1 MTISHLGHACVLY
14 STPTDRILI
23 DPGTLSS
30 FSDLR
35 DLTAVLVTHEHAD
48 HVDVPAVLALL
59 EANPSAALV
68 CDSRT
73 AASFPSA
80 TVAQPGEVLSLGSVS
95 VSVLGGTHAPVYG
108 DVPDCPNLAYLLDDG
123 ALLHPG
129 DSFFVPDRPVQTL
142 AVAIDGPWL
151 KLSEAVDYVRAVRPE
166 TVLPIHE
173 GELTDVAKYVG
184 MLGAFSGTPA
194 LDEG

>member
-1 MTISHLGHACVLY
+1 MTTTHLGHACLLHETA
-14 STPTDRILI
+14 SDRVLI
-23 DPGTLSS
+23 DPGTMSS
-30 FSDLR
+30 FADLT

-59 EANPSAALV
+59 AANPGATLV
-68 CDSRT
+68 CDTST

-80 TVAQPGEVLSLGSVS
+80 TVAEPGDVLSLGSVT
-95 VSVLGGTHAPVYG
+95 VSVLGGVHAPVYG

-123 ALLHPG
+123 VLLHPG
-129 DSFFVPDRPVQTL
+129 DSFFVPPTPVQTL

-151 KLSEAVDYVRAVRPE
+151 KISEAVDYVLTVGPE

-173 GELTDVAKYVG
+173 GETTDPGKYVG
-184 MLGAFSGTPA
+184 MLGALSGA
-194 LDEG
+194 SIM

>member
-1 MTISHLGHACVLY
+1 VTVRHLGHACVLY
-14 STPTDRILI
+14 STSSDRVLI
-23 DPGTLSS
+23 DPGTMSTFADLS
-30 FSDLR
+30 

-59 EANPSAALV
+59 EANPSATLV
-68 CDSRT
+68 CDERT

-80 TVAQPGEVLSLGSVS
+80 RVAHPGDVLTLGSVS

-129 DSFFVPDRPVQTL
+129 DSWFVPSSPVHTL
-142 AVAIDGPWL
+142 AVPIDGPWL
-151 KLSEAVDYVRAVRPE
+151 KLSEAIDYVKAVGPE
-166 TVLPIHE
+166 EILPIHE
-173 GELTDVAKYVG
+173 GELTDVPKYVG
-184 MLGAFSGTPA
+184 MLNAFR
-194 LDEG
+194 

>member
-1 MTISHLGHACVLY
+1 MTVTHLGHACLLY
-14 STPTDRILI
+14 ATAVDRVLI
-23 DPGTLSS
+23 DPGTMSS
-30 FSDLR
+30 FGSLT

-48 HVDVPAVLALL
+48 HVDAPAVRSLLA
-59 EANPSAALV
+59 ANPSATLV
-68 CDSRT
+68 CDERT

-80 TVAQPGEVLSLGSVS
+80 VVARPGDVLTLGSVS

-129 DSFFVPDRPVQTL
+129 DSFYVPPQPVQTL
-142 AVAIDGPWL
+142 AVPIDGPWL
-151 KLSEAVDYVRAVRPE
+151 KLAEAIDYARAVRPE
-166 TVLPIHE
+166 TLVPIHE

-184 MLGAFSGTPA
+184 MLDAFT
-194 LDEG
+194 

>member
-1 MTISHLGHACVLY
+1 VSISHLGHACLLY
-14 STPTDRILI
+14 STASDRILI

-48 HVDVPAVLALL
+48 HVDVPAVFALL
-59 EANPSAALV
+59 DANPAATLV

-80 TVAQPGEVLSLGSVS
+80 TVAQPGDVLTLGSVS
-95 VSVLGGTHAPVYG
+95 VSVVGGKHAPVYG

-129 DSFFVPDRPVQTL
+129 DSFFVPPTPVRTL
-142 AVAIDGPWL
+142 AVPIDGLWL
-151 KLSEAVDYVRAVRPE
+151 KLSEAVDYVKAVRPE

-173 GELTDVAKYVG
+173 GELTDVPKYVG
-184 MLGAFSGTPA
+184 MLNAFARS
-194 LDEG
+194 